1 MNAYQQLLKKLDAF
15 INRYYLNQVIRG
27 LLLVSTLLL
36 ASYLL
41 VAGTAFYVHL
51 SSGARAVL
59 FYLFIGT
66 NAWVLVRWV
75 IAPAMRYKSLLKRM
89 TYKDAAVLIGSSM
102 PEVRDKLLNTIELSD
117 YSLNDGTSPELL
129 MASIEQRTWQLQ
141 PLPFLKLIDLGKNR
155 AYLKYLLPVAATFI
169 VVLFTAPSVIT
180 KGGEQVIKYNRA
192 FEPRR
197 PFDFLFDG
205 KELVVEEGSDV
216 LIQMSTAGKE
226 LPKEAK
232 IELSG
237 FTYRMD
243 VISQGRF
250 SYTLRNV
257 QKTDRIRFVA
267 NKFYSDWYKL
277 KVVPRPI
284 IDRFEVVLNYPA
296 YLNRPNERLANT
308 GDLVVPAG
316 TKIEWQ
322 FGSKGVDSLVLIL
335 GNRRL
340 VGTENQRSTFSVVY
354 KATEPQAYQVIT
366 SNGLNPKGDTMSFAL
381 QVIPDAWP
389 TIEVGESF
397 DSTNQRLRYFSG
409 DIGDDYGFTKLDF
422 VYEITDNHGKPLGT
436 TKRIQLPLVNG
447 VRQRFFHYFDTRI
460 QDLPDGALLSYYF
473 EVWDNDG
480 VQGPKKVRSNAFTFK
495 SLTQEER
502 ELAIDQNTNEVQK
515 NLQGAVNDAK
525 QLQKELEKLRRR
537 LKEGKELS
545 WEDKQALE
553 QLKRK
558 QENLKDKVQ
567 DAADKM
573 KENENLCDK
582 GPKEEELL
590 NKQQKLQEMAEKL
603 LTDDIKKMM
612 EELQRMMEQQSNKD
626 QLQQKLDEMKVDQRD
641 VEKELDRMLEFFKG
655 LEVEQRAM
663 EVANELEK
671 LGNKQEELKNSNVPL
686 SDQAEKQDELNK
698 AFDEVQKDIK
708 ELEKLNDALEKPNDL
723 GNLDNESKDI
733 KNELKQASD
742 ELSKGQKPKAK
753 KSQQQAAQ
761 QMKKMAQRM
770 RDQMQQQEM
779 QMLQEN
785 IQALRMLL
793 ENLVKFSFSQ
803 EALMDR
809 LQENSNYS
817 PVYVEIGKEQSK
829 LREEAKLIEDSLTAL
844 SKRIMQ
850 LEQTITKEMSQVND
864 NLQKAVEGLGSRQTA
879 QAKTRQQYA
888 MTSVN
893 NLAVLLAE
901 LLKNMQEEMAKQME
915 GDQQCQKPGGAS
927 PSKMSKMSQ
936 MQQSLNQQ
944 MQQMKDKMQGQKGK
958 ESGGKQGRNGE
969 MSQGFAEMVA
979 KQEAIRRELQ
989 RMSQEMGKDGKDG
1002 LGSELEKLAKEME
1015 KTERELVNK
1024 TLTSES
1030 LRRQEEIMT
1039 RLLEAEKSDRER
1051 EYDDK
1056 RESNSAKDIP
1066 RQTPPGFDTFKRQQ
1080 QKSLE
1085 MLKGSTPELNTY
1097 YRKKVDRYFLQL
1109 NP

>member
-1 MNAYQQLLKKLDAF
+1 MNAYQQLLQKLDAF

-36 ASYLL
+36 ATYLL
-41 VAGTAFYVHL
+41 VASTAFYVQL
-51 SSGARAVL
+51 PGWARGVL
-59 FYLFIGT
+59 FYLFVGT
-66 NAWVLVRWV
+66 NSWLLVSWV
-75 IAPAMRYKSLLKRM
+75 ILPSMRMQAWLKRM
-89 TYKDAAVLIGSSM
+89 SYREAADLIGKSM
-102 PEVRDKLLNTIELSD
+102 PEVSDKLLNTIELHE
-117 YSLNDGTSPELL
+117 YAFEDGTSHELL
-129 MASIEQRTWQLQ
+129 LASIEQRTWQLQ
-141 PLPFLKLIDLGKNR
+141 PLPFINLIDFSKNKR
-155 AYLKYLLPVAATFI
+155 YLKYLIPVSGVF
-169 VVLFTAPSVIT
+169 VFVLFAAPGVIT
-180 KGGEQVIKYNRA
+180 RGGEKVIKYDQDFA
-192 FEPRR
+192 PLQ
-197 PFDFLFDG
+197 PFDFILNT
-205 KELVVEEGSDV
+205 KELLVEEGSD
-216 LIQMSTAGKE
+216 LQIELKTEGSE

-232 IELSG
+232 VELSG

-243 VISQGRF
+243 VLEPGRF
-250 SYTLRNV
+250 SYTLRNL
-257 QKTDRIRFVA
+257 QKAGKIRFVA
-267 NKFYSDWYKL
+267 NKFYSQWYEV
-277 KVVPRPI
+277 KVVPRPV
-284 IDRFEVVLNYPA
+284 IDRFEVLLNYPA
-296 YLNRPNERLANT
+296 YLRKPDERLANT

-316 TKIEWQ
+316 TKIQWQ
-322 FGSKGVDSLVLIL
+322 FSSQGVDSLVLLL
-335 GNRRL
+335 GDL
-340 VGTENQRSTFSVVY
+340 KFKGIENQGNTFMVRHT
-354 KATEPQAYQVIT
+354 ALEPNAYQVIT
-366 SNGLNPKGDTMSFAL
+366 SNAINPRSDTMSFAL

-389 TIEVGESF
+389 TIEVGESY

-409 DIGDDYGFTKLDF
+409 DIGDDYGFSKLEF
-422 VYEITDNHGKPLGT
+422 VYEITGEDGKAIGSAKRISVPLG
-436 TKRIQLPLVNG
+436 NSM
-447 VRQRFFHYFDTRI
+447 RQRFFHYFDTRI
-460 QDLPDGALLSYYF
+460 QELSEGAVLTYYF

-480 VQGPKKVRSNAFTFK
+480 VQGPKKVRSSSFTYK
-495 SLTQEER
+495 SLTKAETEA
-502 ELAIDQNTNEVQK
+502 AINQNTSDVQK
-515 NLQGAVNDAK
+515 NLQSAVNDAK
-525 QLQKELEKLRRR
+525 QLQKELDKLRRK

-558 QENLKDKVQ
+558 QESLRDKLE
-567 DAADKM
+567 DATQKM
-573 KENENLCDK
+573 QENETLREK

-590 NKQQKLQEMAEKL
+590 NKQQQLQEMAERL

-612 EELQRMMEQQSNKD
+612 EELQRMMEQQGNKE
-626 QLQQKLDEMKVDQRD
+626 QLQQKLDEMKLDQRD

-663 EVANELEK
+663 EMANELER
-671 LGNKQEELKNSNVPL
+671 LAEKQEELRKENGSTEEQKN
-686 SDQAEKQDELNK
+686 KQNELNR
-698 AFDEVQKDIK
+698 AFDEVQKDM
-708 ELEKLNDALEKPNDL
+708 EQLEMLNESLERPNDL
-723 GNLDNESKDI
+723 GNLEEESKQVEEQM
-733 KNELKQASD
+733 KEASE
-742 ELSKGQKPKAK
+742 ELSKGQKQKAGK
-753 KSQQQAAQ
+753 KQQQASQ
-761 QMKKMAQRM
+761 QMKQMAKRM
-770 RDQMQQQEM
+770 RDQMQQQET

-793 ENLVKFSFSQ
+793 ENLVKFSFNQ

-817 PVYVEIGKEQSK
+817 PVYVEIGKEQAK

-844 SKRIMQ
+844 AKRIIQ

-864 NLQKAVEGLGSRQTA
+864 NLQKAVESLGSRQTA

-888 MTSVN
+888 MASVN

-927 PSKMSKMSQ
+927 PSKLSKMNQ

-944 MQQMKDKMQGQKGK
+944 MQQMKEKMQGQKGK
-958 ESGGKQGRNGE
+958 QPGGKERRNGE

-1002 LGSELEKLAKEME
+1002 LGGELEKLAKEME

-1039 RLLEAEKSDRER
+1039 RLLQAEKAERER
-1051 EYDDK
+1051 EFDDK
-1056 RESNSAKDIP
+1056 RESNTAKETSRP
-1066 RQTPPGFDTFKRQQ
+1066 TPPGFESFKKQQ
-1080 QKSLE
+1080 QRSLE
-1085 MLKGSTPELNTY
+1085 MYKSLTPELNAY